1 MVLHT
6 INQERHTLLA
16 LVHNVIVSREKFAR
30 GIPPRKI
37 FQSTLSIICHVC
49 YIDRHHFAC
58 LEKFTDSLT
67 YQLTVYISVRVGKI
81 IYVCEVQ

>member
-1 MVLHT
+1 MVLRT

-37 FQSTLSIICHVC
+37 FQSTLSIICHVY
-49 YIDRHHFAC
+49 YIDRHMNLH
-58 LEKFTDSLT
+58 EFTDSLT
-67 YQLTVYISVRVGKI
+67 YQLAVYISVRVGKI

>member
-1 MVLHT
+1 MVLRT

-16 LVHNVIVSREKFAR
+16 LVHNVIFSREKFAR

-37 FQSTLSIICHVC
+37 FQSTLSIICHVY
-49 YIDRHHFAC
+49 YIDRYMNLH
-58 LEKFTDSLT
+58 EFTDSLT
-67 YQLTVYISVRVGKI
+67 YQLAVYISVRVGKI